1 MSEISVTSAVMF
13 NTANK
18 FRDAYY
24 AAMQPLCTSL
34 DLPPAAV
41 DILMFLAN
49 NPGYDTAADVCC
61 CRGMKPGIV
70 SVHVER
76 LVREGYLERREVS
89 GDRRKSRLLCTPKAG
104 PVIERGRARQELFG
118 REIAKGLGEEDLAHL
133 RKCMAV
139 FERNIEAIR
148 KAGVPEPEME
158 AER

>member
-18 FRDAYY
+18 FREAYY

-34 DLPPAAV
+34 DLPSAAV

-49 NPGYDTAADVCC
+49 NPGYDTAADICC

-76 LVREGYLERREVS
+76 LVQEGYLERKEVP

-104 PVIERGRARQELFG
+104 PAIEQGRVRQELFA

-139 FERNIEAIR
+139 FQRNAEAIR
-148 KAGVPEPEME
+148 KTGISESGTEVK
-158 AER
+158 